1 MKRSKFKA
9 ILRLLALLA
18 TTTAWDQ
25 RAAVPPGYPPPEE
38 GRAPAKSKPDL
49 EAQVFAKY
57 RKWTRANSAPVKVA
71 GVVAAA
77 CAPAPLS
84 GPLANQ
90 AADPHADKLI
100 NVFVNKI
107 GRTAMLAERKPRFP
121 EGAIIVKER
130 LPLKKSSAT
139 EWLMAMVKREE
150 GFNPAAGD
158 WEFFV
163 LRTPEKV
170 VIERGRIEN
179 CQACHARAKETDFVF
194 RRYLT
199 RQAQDKLR

>member
-1 MKRSKFKA
+1 
-9 ILRLLALLA
+9 
-18 TTTAWDQ
+18 
-25 RAAVPPGYPPPEE
+25 
-38 GRAPAKSKPDL
+38 
-49 EAQVFAKY
+49 
-57 RKWTRANSAPVKVA
+57 
-71 GVVAAA
+71 
-77 CAPAPLS
+77 
-84 GPLANQ
+84 
-90 AADPHADKLI
+90 
-100 NVFVNKI
+100 
-107 GRTAMLAERKPRFP
+107 MLAEKKPRFP

-130 LPLKKSSAT
+130 LPLKKSSAS
-139 EWLMAMVKREE
+139 EWLLAMVKREE

-194 RRYLT
+194 RHYLT

>member
-9 ILRLLALLA
+9 ILRLLVLLA
-18 TTTAWDQ
+18 ITTAWDL
-25 RAAVPPGYPPPEE
+25 RAAVPPGYPPADE

-71 GVVAAA
+71 GVIAAA
-77 CAPAPLS
+77 CAPAPLP
-84 GPLANQ
+84 GPQATQ
-90 AADPHADKLI
+90 AANPHADKLI

-107 GRTAMLAERKPRFP
+107 GRSAMLADKKPQFP

-130 LPLKKSSAT
+130 LPLKKSSAS

-179 CQACHARAKETDFVF
+179 CRACHARAKETDFVF
-194 RRYLT
+194 RHYLT

>member
-1 MKRSKFKA
+1 VQRAKFKTFLRPLVFLA
-9 ILRLLALLA
+9 I
-18 TTTAWDQ
+18 TTAWEQ
-25 RAAVPPGYPPPEE
+25 RAAVPPGYPPPDE
-38 GRAPAKSKPDL
+38 GRVPAKSKADL

-57 RKWTRANSAPVKVA
+57 RKWTRVNSAPVKVA
-71 GVVAAA
+71 GVIAAA
-77 CAPAPLS
+77 CASAPLP
-84 GPLANQ
+84 GPQANQ
-90 AADPHADKLI
+90 TADPHADKLI

-107 GRTAMLAERKPRFP
+107 GRTAMLAEKKPQFP
-121 EGAIIVKER
+121 EGAIIVQER
-130 LPLKKSSAT
+130 LPLKKSSAA

-194 RRYLT
+194 RNYLT